1 MTTVDPNFTQT
12 ADREARRAR
21 LFTRINTADKWFQV
35 LGLAW
40 ITPLLKAAAGDNP
53 QAQAKEVWRLL
64 GVPLLAIAAFL
75 LLWGT
80 LAPKVQTSLGAV
92 PGPVQVW
99 QEVVNLHADAQAKAD
114 KKAKFEAM
122 VLQTFLQSMLPK
134 DTESVY
140 GGGVAGEMWQS
151 MLAEQLGNVMAKRG
165 GIGIADRILSDH
177 YREGEKIVPIQGV
190 SSDQGKQE
198 RASSELLA
206 TAMVQEVQRSIA
218 TALDRELGPRAEA
231 DRR

>member
-1 MTTVDPNFTQT
+1 MAIPATVDLVMDVVRAADPT
-12 ADREARRAR
+12 AVEAARSKLANLSARA
-21 LFTRINTADKWFQV
+21 TAGGQFRVESGTATGQGPAK
-35 LGLAW
+35 
-40 ITPLLKAAAGDNP
+40 TP
-53 QAQAKEVWRLL
+53 E
-64 GVPLLAIAAFL
+64 AF
-75 LLWGT
+75 
-80 LAPKVQTSLGAV
+80 
-92 PGPVQVW
+92 
-99 QEVVNLHADAQAKAD
+99 
-114 KKAKFEAM
+114 AKFEAM